1 MNVIDVVDTTVRD
14 GEQTSGVSFKPEEK
28 LIIVKHL
35 LAEAGVKI
43 GRASCRERV

>member
-28 LIIVKHL
+28 LIIVCL
-35 LAEAGVKI
+35 LYTSDAADE
-43 GRASCRERV
+43 

>member
-35 LAEAGVKI
+35 LAEAGVT
-43 GRASCRERV
+43 RCEV

>member
-28 LIIVKHL
+28 TDYCQTS
-35 LAEAGVKI
+35 AG
-43 GRASCRERV
+43 GSRRYPL

>member
-35 LAEAGVKI
+35 QAEAGVS
-43 GRASCRERV
+43 RCEV